1 MSNIFGIGTAL
12 TPVGGQQ
19 SDSASEIAQR
29 KRQSTSSTARFSA
42 AEETGDQAAAPKAG
56 LLQKT
61 RNAAGFAISQ
71 LMRRATD
78 RGEPA
83 SADANIEIPP
93 HLERRRAWR
102 EAFGLNT
109 WHTQQIAQTEETPI
123 SDEARAEAIQAY
135 RSGGRRGRLD
145 LDLAQQVSMTV

>member
-1 MSNIFGIGTAL
+1 MSSIFGIGTAL
-12 TPVGGQQ
+12 TPVGGPQP
-19 SDSASEIAQR
+19 DSASEIAQR
-29 KRQSTSSTARFSA
+29 KRQSAAATARFSA
-42 AEETGDQAAAPKAG
+42 TEETGDQTAPKSG

-61 RNAAGFAISQ
+61 RDAAGAAISQ
-71 LMRRATD
+71 LLRRRTD

-83 SADANIEIPP
+83 EAGIEIPP

-109 WHTQQIAQTEETPI
+109 WHTQQIAQTEEARI

>member
-1 MSNIFGIGTAL
+1 MSSIFGIGTAL
-12 TPVGGQQ
+12 TPVGSQQ
-19 SDSASEIAQR
+19 PDSASEIAQR
-29 KRQSTSSTARFSA
+29 KRQSAASPQRFSTT
-42 AEETGDQAAAPKAG
+42 EEASEQPAPKSG

-61 RNAAGFAISQ
+61 RDAAGAAISQ
-71 LMRRATD
+71 LLRRRTD
-78 RGEPA
+78 RGEAPA
-83 SADANIEIPP
+83 TDLEIPP

-109 WHTQQIAQTEETPI
+109 WHTQQIAQSEETPI
-123 SDEARAEAIQAY
+123 SEETRAEAIQAY

>member
-1 MSNIFGIGTAL
+1 MSSIFGIGTAL

-29 KRQSTSSTARFSA
+29 KRQAGATARFSTTDEA
-42 AEETGDQAAAPKAG
+42 GEQAAAPKSG

-61 RNAAGFAISQ
+61 RDAASAALSQ
-71 LMRRATD
+71 LMRRRTD

-83 SADANIEIPP
+83 AEAGIEIPP
-93 HLERRRAWR
+93 HLERRQAWR

-109 WHTQQIAQTEETPI
+109 WHTQQIAQTEEAPI

>member
-1 MSNIFGIGTAL
+1 MSSIFGIGTAL
-12 TPVGGQQ
+12 TPVGGQT
-19 SDSASEIAQR
+19 DSALEIAQR
-29 KRQSTSSTARFSA
+29 KRQAASTSRFSL
-42 AEETGDQAAAPKAG
+42 AEEAGDQAAAPKSG

-61 RNAAGFAISQ
+61 RDAAGAALSQ
-71 LMRRATD
+71 LLRRRTD

-83 SADANIEIPP
+83 EAGIEIPP

>member
-1 MSNIFGIGTAL
+1 MCLLVPSSSVYAEDEE
-12 TPVGGQQ
+12 P
-19 SDSASEIAQR
+19 QR
-29 KRQSTSSTARFSA
+29 QRPFPDEA
-42 AEETGDQAAAPKAG
+42 GDQAAAPKPG

-61 RNAAGFAISQ
+61 RNAAGAAISQ

-78 RGEPA
+78 RGEAPA
-83 SADANIEIPP
+83 EAGSIEIPP

-109 WHTQQIAQTEETPI
+109 WHTQQIAQTEETPM

-135 RSGGRRGRLD
+135 RSGGRRGRVD

>member
-29 KRQSTSSTARFSA
+29 KRQSASSARFSTTDEA
-42 AEETGDQAAAPKAG
+42 GDQAAAPKPG

-61 RNAAGFAISQ
+61 RNAAGAAISQ

-78 RGEPA
+78 RGEAPA
-83 SADANIEIPP
+83 EAGSIEIPP

-109 WHTQQIAQTEETPI
+109 WHTQQIAQTEETPM

-135 RSGGRRGRLD
+135 RSGGRRGRVD

>member
-1 MSNIFGIGTAL
+1 MTNIFGIGTAL

-19 SDSASEIAQR
+19 PDSASEIAQR
-29 KRQSTSSTARFSA
+29 KRQSASSQRFST
-42 AEETGDQAAAPKAG
+42 AEETGDQAAAPRSG

-61 RNAAGFAISQ
+61 RDAAGAAISQ
-71 LMRRATD
+71 LLRRRTD

-83 SADANIEIPP
+83 ETGIDIPP

-109 WHTQQIAQTEETPI
+109 WHTQQIAQTEEAPI
-123 SDEARAEAIQAY
+123 SDEARAGAIRAY

>member
-1 MSNIFGIGTAL
+1 MSSIFGIGTAL

-19 SDSASEIAQR
+19 SDSASEISQR
-29 KRQSTSSTARFSA
+29 KRQAAATARFSTA
-42 AEETGDQAAAPKAG
+42 DETGEQTTAPKAG

-61 RNAAGFAISQ
+61 RDAAGAAISQ
-71 LMRRATD
+71 LMRRRTD
-78 RGEPA
+78 RGEAPA
-83 SADANIEIPP
+83 EAGSIEIPP

-109 WHTQQIAQTEETPI
+109 WHTQQIAQTEETPM